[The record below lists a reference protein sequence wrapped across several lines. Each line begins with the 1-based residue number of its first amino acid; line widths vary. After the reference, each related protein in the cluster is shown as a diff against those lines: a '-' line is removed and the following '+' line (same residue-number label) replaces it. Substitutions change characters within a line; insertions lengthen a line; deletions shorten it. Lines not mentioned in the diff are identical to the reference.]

1 MDFIIL
7 RKLWTKKK
15 KKGGERGKKKKKY
28 FTIRRLMA
36 LCEREFCKCFSF
48 KVKLDK
54 GQTDYWGNNAAM
66 VRRKWVN
73 WPDRFF
79 PHGIAM
85 TLSFNSQERIHWQ
98 MDYDLSMYTLQGN
111 MWLSEPWVSHQKSNV
126 EIHTW
131 ESLFTGKTMC
141 THLTSAGSKPLD
153 TELFRKQS
161 GEMTNFSLQCSVNF
175 QSTPLPSAKSVA
187 APARPPHSVL
197 RADVLSANRFPF

>member
-15 KKGGERGKKKKKY
+15 KKKKRWREGEKEKYY

-54 GQTDYWGNNAAM
+54 AKLIIEGTMLPWLGGSELIDL
-66 VRRKWVN
+66 
-73 WPDRFF
+73 RFF

-131 ESLFTGKTMC
+131 ESLLLERQC
-141 THLTSAGSKPLD
+141 VLIWHLQV
-153 TELFRKQS
+153 QS
-161 GEMTNFSLQCSVNF
+161 
-175 QSTPLPSAKSVA
+175 
-187 APARPPHSVL
+187 H
-197 RADVLSANRFPF
+197 